1 MTEITAIETRSGP
14 PKAAY
19 LLLGLIVLFVI
30 FIAWGLSDRNATQPV
45 NGQAPD
51 FTLYLYEGYDGGIST
66 PSLTSSNAISVTLS
80 DLRGKVVLLNF
91 WASWCVPC
99 EEEAPDL
106 EAAWRQYKDRGVV
119 FIGVDWTD
127 NQADALDYLKRF
139 DITYA
144 NGPDLG
150 SRISQPL
157 YRIQGVPETFII
169 DQEGNIVFFKPLP
182 VTQQELAV
190 EFEKLLAGQ

>member
-1 MTEITAIETRSGP
+1 MSENELIQKPSGP

-19 LLLGLIVLFVI
+19 LTLGLIVVFVA
-30 FIAWGLSDRNATQPV
+30 FIAWGLSDANRTQPFE
-45 NGQAPD
+45 GEAPD
-51 FTLYLYEGYDGGIST
+51 FALTLFDGYDGG
-66 PSLTSSNAISVTLS
+66 LGTSSVALS

-99 EEEAPDL
+99 EEEAPEL
-106 EAAWRQYKDRGVV
+106 EAAWRRYKDRGVV
-119 FIGVDWTD
+119 FIGIDWTD
-127 NQADALDYLKRF
+127 NEADALNYLKRF
-139 DITYA
+139 DISYP

-150 SRISQPL
+150 SKISQPL

-169 DQEGNIVFFKPLP
+169 DQKGDVVFFRPLP
-182 VTQQELAV
+182 ITQQELAV